1 MRVRALLVVVAA
13 ALTVV
18 AIVPTGGFTA
28 ASADRSVQ
36 IAVAPD
42 DEAFVGID
50 TADPTLDNG
59 RHADVELLRVH
70 NGLGEPVRVTASV
83 ARADRTGR
91 PPTVRAVT
99 GPGTL
104 APGES
109 GAVTADAVCAAAR
122 ETGTVTVELVVAGDG
137 VDATMERDV
146 KITCTGDGRG
156 NGGNETETGDG
167 PGGGD
172 TTRSD

>member
-1 MRVRALLVVVAA
+1 MRGRALLVVVAA

-36 IAVAPD
+36 VAVVSD
-42 DEAFVGID
+42 DEALVGID
-50 TADPTLDNG
+50 PAEPTLDNG
-59 RHADVELLRVH
+59 RHADVALLQVR
-70 NGLGEPVRVTASV
+70 NGFGEPVTVTASV
-83 ARADRTGR
+83 ARADRTGQ

-122 ETGTVTVELVVAGDG
+122 ETGTVTVELAVAGDG
-137 VDATMERDV
+137 VDVTMERDV
-146 KITCTGDGRG
+146 EITCTGDGRG
-156 NGGNETETGDG
+156 VGGNETDGGGPPGDG
-167 PGGGD
+167 
-172 TTRSD
+172 TTNRSD